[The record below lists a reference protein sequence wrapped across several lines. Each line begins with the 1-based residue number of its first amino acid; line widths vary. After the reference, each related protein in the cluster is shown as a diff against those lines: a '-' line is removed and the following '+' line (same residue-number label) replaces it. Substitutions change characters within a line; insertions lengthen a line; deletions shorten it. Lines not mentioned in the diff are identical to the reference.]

1 MLAYQ
6 AYVAQSCA
14 NTNIKPMQ
22 HESSHLSQDDP
33 PCFFFLPHPCKTQKE
48 NEKKEIEDI

>member
-22 HESSHLSQDDP
+22 QESSLFSQYDP
-33 PCFFFLPHPCKTQKE
+33 SCFFFLPHKCKTQKE
-48 NEKKEIEDI
+48 SEKKENEDM